1 MSSHAAASAARLR
14 SIYIGMAVL
23 VGVLWLAMLPL
34 RPLFNPDE
42 GRYAEIPREMLAGGD
57 WIIPHLNGLAYVEKP
72 PLQYWATALS
82 LALFGKNEFA
92 ARLYTAL
99 SALGAIL
106 ITALAARRLW
116 GGAAASRAGAV
127 LAGTLLFVVMG
138 QLLTLDMSLTLYMT
152 LALAAF
158 LAAQSADRPQA
169 QRGWML
175 LVWAATAL
183 GMLTKGLVAGAIP
196 AAVLVLYSAYSRDLG
211 PWRRLHVGLGLPLF
225 LAIAVPWFWLAAR
238 RLPDFLEFF
247 FVHEHLARYLTP
259 SADRQEVWWFF
270 GPVFLLGSLPWTLS
284 ALRVLFLGWPRLAEH
299 RGFDAALFL
308 KIWVWFVCLF
318 FSLSD
323 SKLMPYI
330 LPAMPAVA
338 LLIASLPESVLGRD
352 LSRTAMASVVIAL
365 ALGVVCMLAPHHIAP
380 SDRSRYFL
388 ALARPL
394 AEIALVL
401 AVSGLYVLSRRRR
414 DATTSA
420 VFLGA
425 GWCLSGLLIMRG
437 AAAVA
442 PIYSGIEIARAFPEV
457 PRDSPIYSI
466 ETYDQTLPFYWGR
479 TVELVSYRGEL
490 DYGLERDPGAELPTV
505 AQFVERWNRDA
516 GAFAL
521 MEKPMFDELSRRG
534 VPMREVAHDVGRV
547 LAARR

>member
-1 MSSHAAASAARLR
+1 
-14 SIYIGMAVL
+14 
-23 VGVLWLAMLPL
+23 
-34 RPLFNPDE
+34 
-42 GRYAEIPREMLAGGD
+42 
-57 WIIPHLNGLAYVEKP
+57 
-72 PLQYWATALS
+72 
-82 LALFGKNEFA
+82 
-92 ARLYTAL
+92 
-99 SALGAIL
+99 
-106 ITALAARRLW
+106 
-116 GGAAASRAGAV
+116 
-127 LAGTLLFVVMG
+127 
-138 QLLTLDMSLTLYMT
+138 
-152 LALAAF
+152 
-158 LAAQSADRPQA
+158 
-169 QRGWML
+169 
-175 LVWAATAL
+175 
-183 GMLTKGLVAGAIP
+183 
-196 AAVLVLYSAYSRDLG
+196 
-211 PWRRLHVGLGLPLF
+211 
-225 LAIAVPWFWLAAR
+225 
-238 RLPDFLEFF
+238 
-247 FVHEHLARYLTP
+247 
-259 SADRQEVWWFF
+259 
-270 GPVFLLGSLPWTLS
+270 
-284 ALRVLFLGWPRLAEH
+284 
-299 RGFDAALFL
+299 
-308 KIWVWFVCLF
+308 
-318 FSLSD
+318 
-323 SKLMPYI
+323 
-330 LPAMPAVA
+330 
-338 LLIASLPESVLGRD
+338 
-352 LSRTAMASVVIAL
+352 MASVVIAL